1 MLFFNNVKFYRSF
14 ANINEIYQKKIPPL
28 PAVAITGRSNSGK
41 SSLINALCNQKNL
54 ALTSSTPGKTKTINY
69 FYVPSNKP
77 HYNEFFLV
85 DLPGYGFAK
94 LSKKENEQL
103 HYIIDQYLANAPN
116 LKLILLVID
125 SRRKLEKE
133 EYSILNYC
141 IDYGKNILLIR
152 SKWDKLN
159 QSEKNK
165 LMNEWKNEPLIY
177 EKTLAVSSTK
187 KINIEKLIDTII
199 TFIH

>member
-77 HYNEFFLV
+77 YYNEFFLV

-103 HYIIDQYLANAPN
+103 HYVIDQYLANAPN

-133 EYSILNYC
+133 EYSVLNYC